1 MAGNGWSSLIKNLD
15 CQWCRMKI
23 ARTSSIRH
31 GMMWWFLWVFWK
43 NAFFCSWER
52 RADPIT
58 PWVRHAYKFLRLLS
72 QNGGGDFLDWKEEIE
87 CSTTVFLKFKMGTV
101 PPNCYTSWDLRE
113 PTNPFHYPPRIK
125 HVHHTAS
132 MPIKTRHRPN
142 ALIFQRSVIRI
153 SQVEEVLGGRTPT
166 YQDAAWTS
174 RVMGRT
180 GGLSLFFGLKRTRSG
195 GFMKLVLKTWNRV
208 WW

>member
-1 MAGNGWSSLIKNLD
+1 MAAMGFCLIKNLD

-31 GMMWWFLWVFWK
+31 GMMWCFCECFGK
-43 NAFFCSWER
+43 NEFFCSWER

-58 PWVRHAYKFLRLLS
+58 PWVRHAYKFLQLLS

-87 CSTTVFLKFKMGTV
+87 LSVPLQYSGNSRWV
-101 PPNCYTSWDLRE
+101 LYPPNCCTSWDLPE
-113 PTNPFHYPPRIK
+113 PSNPFHYPPWIK
-125 HVHHTAS
+125 HVHHIAS

-180 GGLSLFFGLKRTRSG
+180 GGLSLFFGLSV
-195 GFMKLVLKTWNRV
+195 LVVVASWN
-208 WW
+208 